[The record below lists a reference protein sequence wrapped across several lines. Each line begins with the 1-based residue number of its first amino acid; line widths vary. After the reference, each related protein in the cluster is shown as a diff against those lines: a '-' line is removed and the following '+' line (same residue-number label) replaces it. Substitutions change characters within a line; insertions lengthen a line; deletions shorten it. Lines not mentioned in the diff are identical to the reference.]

1 MLFQNMKG
9 EIPGKESYTIW
20 PVCDDNKLTSMKV
33 KNKTKKKTSIVNA

>member
-20 PVCDDNKLTSMKV
+20 PVCDDKLTSMKV